1 MKIGSLRDYTGDEL
15 VHRERDL
22 TEEMFNL
29 QMRRTMKPLDNPL
42 RLRSIR
48 RELARIATIVTEDKR
63 GIRTITNTK
72 VSVLGDSG
80 KKEKKG

>member
-1 MKIGSLRDYTGDEL
+1 MKIASLRDYTRDEL
-15 VHRERDL
+15 GDRERDL
-22 TEEMFNL
+22 KEEMFNL

-63 GIRTITNTK
+63 GIRTIMNSK
-72 VSVLGDSG
+72 VSVLSESG
-80 KKEKKG
+80 KKEAKA

>member
-1 MKIGSLRDYTGDEL
+1 MKITSLRDYTRDEL
-15 VHRERDL
+15 EHRERDL
-22 TEEMFNL
+22 KEEMFNL

-63 GIRTITNTK
+63 GIRTITDTR
-72 VSVLGDSG
+72 VSVLGGSD
-80 KKEKKG
+80 KKEKKA

>member
-1 MKIGSLRDYTGDEL
+1 MKIASLRDYTRDEL
-15 VHRERDL
+15 GHRERDL
-22 TEEMFNL
+22 KEEMFNL

-63 GIRTITNTK
+63 GIRTIMNSK
-72 VSVLGDSG
+72 VSVLSESG
-80 KKEKKG
+80 KKEAKA

>member
-1 MKIGSLRDYTGDEL
+1 MKIASLRDYTRDEL
-15 VHRERDL
+15 GHRERDL
-22 TEEMFNL
+22 KEEMFNL

-63 GIRTITNTK
+63 GIRTITDSK
-72 VSVLGDSG
+72 VSVLSESG
-80 KKEKKG
+80 KKEAKA